1 MADDY
6 FTKAEKIKQKVRN
19 LDWEK
24 KIKLLEKDFEDK
36 KFSKEEFL
44 DKKRQVYSEV
54 LDQMSEINQEKMKL
68 NKDHSAEPIEDDYL
82 SDEDL
87 EIFQEQLTPFQYMS
101 LTKDYLGEFDSQDI
115 VFSDDFRKFE
125 NLENFVHWECVKK
138 IEKLRIHN
146 NYFSCEFMDKNE
158 LVIKD
163 IACLNELSKL
173 EELVFDDE
181 GNLGDRIKVDYFSS
195 KQLSNIK
202 QLEIHG
208 LWDLS
213 FLQNSFSDNHNIY
226 ETLEI
231 IKNDLKTLE
240 RAVYSGSI
248 EATTSTNEQSNIELD
263 SNSEDVLTRHLLKLS
278 EVEDQFRQ
286 LTNKFEEI
294 NFKLDKLSNRL
305 SKIQADNQIRFQ
317 DIESAITSGA
327 ITTQLSSKPKTDSK
341 SEILP
346 GSSQP
351 QDLGS
356 ISYKDTE
363 TSETSQQIQS
373 VNTTA
378 TVLTETFQAEE
389 KILPQELSPKKQY
402 EFATSFLK
410 VGDYSTA
417 ERAFREFVLSN
428 SEHELAG
435 SAQYWYAETFRIR
448 QLYTDA
454 ASAYLEGYQKY
465 PKGNKAPINLLKLG
479 VSMVQIGEK
488 DQGCKMI
495 NGVELQYPKANQSV
509 IQKAKYESKKFECIK
524 EDS

>member
-1 MADDY
+1 MKFIY
-6 FTKAEKIKQKVRN
+6 KFII
-19 LDWEK
+19 L
-24 KIKLLEKDFEDK
+24 KLFFL
-36 KFSKEEFL
+36 FS
-44 DKKRQVYSEV
+44 
-54 LDQMSEINQEKMKL
+54 
-68 NKDHSAEPIEDDYL
+68 
-82 SDEDL
+82 
-87 EIFQEQLTPFQYMS
+87 
-101 LTKDYLGEFDSQDI
+101 
-115 VFSDDFRKFE
+115 
-125 NLENFVHWECVKK
+125 
-138 IEKLRIHN
+138 
-146 NYFSCEFMDKNE
+146 
-158 LVIKD
+158 
-163 IACLNELSKL
+163 
-173 EELVFDDE
+173 
-181 GNLGDRIKVDYFSS
+181 
-195 KQLSNIK
+195 
-202 QLEIHG
+202 
-208 LWDLS
+208 LS
-213 FLQNSFSDNHNIY
+213 FLSISYADNHNIY

-240 RAVYSGSI
+240 RAVYSGSV
-248 EATTSTNEQSNIELD
+248 ELKTSTASENSNIELD

-317 DIESAITSGA
+317 DIETAMNSGEGTS
-327 ITTQLSSKPKTDSK
+327 QLTSKPKTDSN
-341 SEILP
+341 EILP

-373 VNTTA
+373 IDTTGS
-378 TVLTETFQAEE
+378 VVTETFQMEE
-389 KILPQELSPKKQY
+389 KILPQDLTPKKQY
-402 EFATSFLK
+402 ELATSFLK

-495 NGVELQYPKANQSV
+495 NGVEIQYPKANQSV

>member
-1 MADDY
+1 MR
-6 FTKAEKIKQKVRN
+6 FTY
-19 LDWEK
+19 
-24 KIKLLEKDFEDK
+24 KLIILILF
-36 KFSKEEFL
+36 
-44 DKKRQVYSEV
+44 Y
-54 LDQMSEINQEKMKL
+54 
-68 NKDHSAEPIEDDYL
+68 
-82 SDEDL
+82 
-87 EIFQEQLTPFQYMS
+87 
-101 LTKDYLGEFDSQDI
+101 
-115 VFSDDFRKFE
+115 
-125 NLENFVHWECVKK
+125 
-138 IEKLRIHN
+138 
-146 NYFSCEFMDKNE
+146 
-158 LVIKD
+158 
-163 IACLNELSKL
+163 
-173 EELVFDDE
+173 
-181 GNLGDRIKVDYFSS
+181 
-195 KQLSNIK
+195 
-202 QLEIHG
+202 
-208 LWDLS
+208 LS

-248 EATTSTNEQSNIELD
+248 EVKTSSNEQSNIELD

-317 DIESAITSGA
+317 DIESALSSGEN
-327 ITTQLSSKPKTDSK
+327 TTQLSSKPKTDTK

-373 VNTTA
+373 VETTA
-378 TVLTETFQAEE
+378 TVVTETFQAEE
-389 KILPQELSPKKQY
+389 KILPQDLSPKKQY

-417 ERAFREFVLSN
+417 ERAFREFVLDN

-495 NGVELQYPKANQSV
+495 NGVELQYPEANQSV

>member
-1 MADDY
+1 MR
-6 FTKAEKIKQKVRN
+6 FT
-19 LDWEK
+19 
-24 KIKLLEKDFEDK
+24 
-36 KFSKEEFL
+36 
-44 DKKRQVYSEV
+44 
-54 LDQMSEINQEKMKL
+54 
-68 NKDHSAEPIEDDYL
+68 
-82 SDEDL
+82 
-87 EIFQEQLTPFQYMS
+87 
-101 LTKDYLGEFDSQDI
+101 
-115 VFSDDFRKFE
+115 
-125 NLENFVHWECVKK
+125 
-138 IEKLRIHN
+138 
-146 NYFSCEFMDKNE
+146 
-158 LVIKD
+158 
-163 IACLNELSKL
+163 SKL
-173 EELVFDDE
+173 IILILF
-181 GNLGDRIKVDYFSS
+181 Y
-195 KQLSNIK
+195 
-202 QLEIHG
+202 
-208 LWDLS
+208 LS

-248 EATTSTNEQSNIELD
+248 EIKTSTNEQSNIELD
-263 SNSEDVLTRHLLKLS
+263 NNSEDVLTRHLLKLS

-317 DIESAITSGA
+317 DIESAISSGE
-327 ITTQLSSKPKTDSK
+327 ITTQLSSKPKTDTK

-373 VNTTA
+373 VDTTA
-378 TVLTETFQAEE
+378 TVVTETFQAEE
-389 KILPQELSPKKQY
+389 KILPQDISPKKQY

-417 ERAFREFVLSN
+417 ERAFREFVLDN